1 MEYEEIKVPPG
12 KDLLNLL
19 FDKYKLSSKSLSKIT
34 GVPEDIITNYAK
46 GELEDFAIPRELIFR
61 INLLTLSMEA
71 EEEDG
76 RVRGVIRGL
85 MAHYDI
91 SIETLALYAKVE
103 PAEITKFLAGDHSIS
118 IETRYKIGITV
129 LFLHFICK

>member
-76 RVRGVIRGL
+76 RVRGVIRVL

-118 IETRYKIGITV
+118 IETRYKIGVTV